1 MTDELINKLLDKQEQ
16 MSFLI
21 GQMWIAIHVISIE
34 YPLYEPVVKEI
45 SKKIDKLFYEN
56 AND

>member
-1 MTDELINKLLDKQEQ
+1 MTDELINKLLDKLEQ

-21 GQMWIAIHVISIE
+21 GQMWSAIHVISIE

-56 AND
+56 EE